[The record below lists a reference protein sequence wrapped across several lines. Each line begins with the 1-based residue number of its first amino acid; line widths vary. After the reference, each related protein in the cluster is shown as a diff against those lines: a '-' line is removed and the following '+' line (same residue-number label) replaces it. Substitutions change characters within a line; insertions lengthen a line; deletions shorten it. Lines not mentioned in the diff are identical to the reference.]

1 MHAQEVA
8 QEVLAPQEHASGEKR
23 VKLRFI
29 RKKFQ
34 TQEDQNPI
42 RKKPQE
48 VTSPTASF
56 FPAISVLQHSFET
69 KYTSLSFGEV
79 FDCRCKDL

>member
-8 QEVLAPQEHASGEKR
+8 QEVL
-23 VKLRFI
+23 LCFI

-42 RKKPQE
+42 RKKLQE
-48 VTSPTASF
+48 VTSPTANR
-56 FPAISVLQHSFET
+56 
-69 KYTSLSFGEV
+69 KYSQEVYSSLLNQQYT
-79 FDCRCKDL
+79 DLEPC

>member
-1 MHAQEVA
+1 MHAQEVV

-34 TQEDQNPI
+34 TQEDQIPF
-42 RKKPQE
+42 RKKAQE
-48 VTSPTASF
+48 VTSPTANR
-56 FPAISVLQHSFET
+56 
-69 KYTSLSFGEV
+69 K
-79 FDCRCKDL
+79 

>member
-1 MHAQEVA
+1 MHAEEVA
-8 QEVLAPQEHASGEKR
+8 QEHESGEKR

-29 RKKFQ
+29 RQKFQ

-48 VTSPTASF
+48 VTSPTAN
-56 FPAISVLQHSFET
+56 H
-69 KYTSLSFGEV
+69 K
-79 FDCRCKDL
+79 